1 MKYSQSEME
10 ARLAE
15 IRRSYLVSLR
25 DKTEAIRQY
34 RSTLCQQWN
43 DATCHDLF
51 MILHSLAGS
60 AETFGFAE
68 VSAAARVLVEQLRP
82 LADAAATMKSAA
94 AVVDMNAEFERLL
107 SELEQAL
114 SA

>member
-1 MKYSQSEME
+1 MKYSQSELE

-15 IRRSYLVSLR
+15 IRRSYLISLGE
-25 DKTEAIRQY
+25 KTEAIRLF
-34 RSTLCQQWN
+34 RTELCQQWN
-43 DATCHDLF
+43 DDTYHDLF

-82 LADAAATMKSAA
+82 LADAPATMKSAG
-94 AVVDMNAEFERLL
+94 AVADMNPEFERLL
-107 SELEQAL
+107 SGLELAL